1 MREMTATLGGQE
13 LVLAATFKAS
23 VEIANTVGDPLTIM
37 REAALESMFLDQGI
51 PYEPKWRFTV
61 TNVVQLIMIGLKAAG
76 STMKLDEV
84 QDLVFSAG
92 FLAGKEVA
100 SNYLAQIAGPQPKE
114 VSDKGEASGN

>member
-1 MREMTATLGGQE
+1 MREMTATLGGQQ

-23 VEIANTVGDPLTIM
+23 MEVANTVGDPLTIM

-61 TNVVQLIMIGLKAAG
+61 ANVVQLIMIGLKAAG
-76 STMKLDEV
+76 STMKQDEV
-84 QDLVFSAG
+84 QDLIFEAG

-100 SNYLAQIAGPQPKE
+100 ADYLARIAGPQPEE
-114 VSDKGEASGN
+114 VSDKGESSGN

>member
-1 MREMTATLGGQE
+1 MRELTTTLGGQE

-61 TNVVQLIMIGLKAAG
+61 TNVVQLIMIGLKAAE
-76 STMKLDEV
+76 SKMTLVEV

-100 SNYLAQIAGPQPKE
+100 SDYLARIAGPQPKE